1 MALVSAAPTA
11 SDPQRTGYPNSMAST
26 GDSITRATNTVFYG
40 DSPENSWST
49 GSSSTVQS
57 HYYRIL
63 QQNGAI
69 SGMNFN
75 DAASGARMTHL
86 NGQVQVAVSQ
96 GVEYVTIAMGA
107 NDVCTSS
114 EATMTA
120 VGMYRSQF
128 KQAMNT
134 LTSGLPDAAIYV
146 VSIPDVFNLWST
158 LKDNPLARFIWSLA
172 SICQSLLANPLS
184 TAQADVER
192 RERVRQRNIDFNTQ
206 LAEVCA
212 EYVHCRFDNNTAFN
226 TDFGPSDISTLDYFH
241 PSIAGQA
248 KAASETWG
256 ATYDFSDNVAPA
268 STATMTP
275 LSGVVSVSI
284 KATDDVGVAGIE
296 YRIDSGGYERY
307 SGVVTSPTGSLITY
321 RAVDV
326 NGNVEASH
334 SCVLPPW
341 FVPAFDDDCD
351 GWTNVAEAFIGTDP
365 LDACPDDPS
374 DDAWPPDANRNG
386 VSFRNVD
393 SLDVFLF
400 AQRYGSAIAFTPS
413 GRLPYLTRFDMNG
426 DGAINLLD
434 IFPVAQHFNTT
445 CL

>member
-1 MALVSAAPTA
+1 MALLSAATTGA
-11 SDPQRTGYPNSMAST
+11 DPERTGYPNSMAST

-96 GVEYVTIAMGA
+96 GVEYVTIAMGS

-120 VGMYRSQF
+120 VGTYRSQF
-128 KQAMNT
+128 EQAMNT

-146 VSIPDVFNLWST
+146 VSIPDIFNLWSI
-158 LKDNPLARFIWSLA
+158 LKDNPLARLIWSLA

-192 RERVRQRNIDFNTQ
+192 RARVRQRNIDFNTQ

-212 EYVHCRFDNNTAFN
+212 EYIHCRFDNNTGFN
-226 TDFGPSDISTLDYFH
+226 TVFVPSEISTLDYFH
-241 PSIAGQA
+241 PSIAGQT
-248 KAASETWG
+248 KAASATWG
-256 ATYDFSDNVAPA
+256 ATYDFSDNVAPVSA
-268 STATMTP
+268 ATMTP
-275 LSGVVSVSI
+275 MAGLVSVSI
-284 KATDDVGVAGIE
+284 TATDDVGVSGIE
-296 YRIDSGGYERY
+296 YRIDSGGYQRY
-307 SGVVTSPTGSLITY
+307 NGVVNAPTGSLITY

-326 NGNVEASH
+326 NGTVEASH

-351 GWTNVAEAFIGTDP
+351 SWTTAEENFLSTDP
-365 LDACPDDPS
+365 FNACTPGGYVPDPRPAPDGDGTVMIDDVFFAAGRFNASTGQPS
-374 DDAWPPDANRNG
+374 YTARAEIASQNG
-386 VSFRNVD
+386 VIGID
-393 SLDVFLF
+393 DVFGF
-400 AQRYGSAIAFTPS
+400 AGRFSQS
-413 GRLPYLTRFDMNG
+413 G
-426 DGAINLLD
+426 
-434 IFPVAQHFNTT
+434 
-445 CL
+445 